1 MIIPKSFTCAFVAAL
16 VSITDAFSPITRITP
31 SGLKPG
37 DILVW
42 ETGSTKLEELVALL
56 SGDDYSHAAIVS
68 GNNKVFE
75 QVQASAQEIDF
86 MIDDETRFN
95 RRITVTRLEGIDV
108 NAVLDAAREDV
119 NAAVP
124 YSFSGLGALAVL
136 LFLNDPLIIKG
147 SSKSVIDALKE
158 FIGAVT
164 LLGGFG
170 IEKGESTFCSQ
181 FVYKCFDEA
190 DTTLEIRS
198 PVLSRTHTEG
208 KTLLDCCIEDI
219 SNKEEVDITDE
230 EDPVVPSISTSSSTD
245 GDVMIEDSAAI
256 LLKALKEE
264 GSETIASATDKI
276 DKELLSAVIKY
287 ALCTERVNLPE
298 SLSKKERVL
307 TALGNMCKKS
317 MVTPGEL
324 TRIANKNAVFLGSFE
339 INR

>member
-1 MIIPKSFTCAFVAAL
+1 
-16 VSITDAFSPITRITP
+16 
-31 SGLKPG
+31 
-37 DILVW
+37 
-42 ETGSTKLEELVALL
+42 
-56 SGDDYSHAAIVS
+56 
-68 GNNKVFE
+68 
-75 QVQASAQEIDF
+75 

-95 RRITVTRLEGIDV
+95 RRITVTRLEGVDV
-108 NAVLDAAREDV
+108 NAVLDAARKDV

-136 LFLNDPLIIKG
+136 LLLNDPLIIKG
-147 SSKSVIDALKE
+147 SSEIVIGALKQ
-158 FIGAVT
+158 FIGTVIT
-164 LLGGFG
+164 VGGFG
-170 IEKGESTFCSQ
+170 IEKGESSFCSQ
-181 FVYKCFDEA
+181 FVYKCFDAA
-190 DTTLEIRS
+190 DTTLEIRN
-198 PVLSRTHTEG
+198 PVLSRTYTEG

-219 SNKEEVDITDE
+219 SNTEVDITDE

-256 LLKALKEE
+256 LLNALKKG

-287 ALCTERVNLPE
+287 ALCHERVNLPE

-307 TALGNMCKKS
+307 TALCNCCKKS

-339 INR
+339 IESKGVIKV